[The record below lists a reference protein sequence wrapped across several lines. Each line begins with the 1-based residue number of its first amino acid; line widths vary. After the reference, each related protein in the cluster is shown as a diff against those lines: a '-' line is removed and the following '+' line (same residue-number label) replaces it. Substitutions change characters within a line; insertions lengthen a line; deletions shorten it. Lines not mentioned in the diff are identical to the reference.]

1 MKRVLA
7 IVAIILGVAIL
18 AGGIASIALGRSNAA
33 DVTNDLKQEKISLAV
48 FEDNAP
54 QDQVISSAAQARKA
68 IDTLVEHR
76 RGIAPTYSDL
86 LNGER
91 FDPTNPKQLTYAQAM
106 NLQNALTS
114 AVLAFGLT
122 SVLTLYGALL
132 IVAGI
137 AFILLGFAFGWYPTG
152 KRAETLVT

>member
-1 MKRVLA
+1 M
-7 IVAIILGVAIL
+7 
-18 AGGIASIALGRSNAA
+18 
-33 DVTNDLKQEKISLAV
+33 
-48 FEDNAP
+48 
-54 QDQVISSAAQARKA
+54 
-68 IDTLVEHR
+68 VEHR

-137 AFILLGFAFGWYPTG
+137 AFILLGFAFGWYPAG